1 MCPSVH
7 CTDIGYCLQDLAL
20 HFDIKHIFFCLL
32 QRSVNIFYY
41 IEIYYFS
48 LKILNLNK
56 ELDTEFGL
64 RKSSSSS
71 LGQLTCNESNAFLMI
86 AFFFT

>member
-20 HFDIKHIFFCLL
+20 HFDIKHIFLFTTTLCEHFFITLK
-32 QRSVNIFYY
+32 Y
-41 IEIYYFS
+41 IICFI
-48 LKILNLNK
+48 KILNLNK

-71 LGQLTCNESNAFLMI
+71 LGQLTCNESNAFLII
-86 AFFFT
+86 AFFT